1 MVSLLD
7 IDPEGEE
14 LEEDEKD
21 DNDNN
26 VRRDDKRRVPE

>member
-7 IDPEGEE
+7 VDPEGEE
-14 LEEDEKD
+14 LEEDERD
-21 DNDNN
+21 DNDTA

>member
-14 LEEDEKD
+14 PEENEKD
-21 DNDNN
+21 DNDNL